1 MHRYIV
7 TIPLPWGG
15 SYSLPSYGFMILCGF
30 LLSWYIVGRRA
41 RRAGINPDDMLDVA
55 TALLMGGIV
64 GSRMFF
70 VLQNWPHFRANL
82 LDIVRIDKGGLVFYG
97 GLMGGA
103 AAFLL
108 VALKKKLPLRRTLD
122 LLASVVPLGHAFGRI
137 GCFLN
142 GCCFGKVTGSW
153 VGVCF
158 PKVLAPGSVT
168 DDLLNVGKQHIA
180 GSPAFEWH
188 LGQGLI
194 GPNAECSLR
203 VHPTQLY
210 AVGYNLL
217 IFAAVSYFLWR
228 RWREGDVMYL
238 YFALYG
244 SARFVNE
251 FFRVN
256 PPVLAGLSIAQVICV
271 PLALFGLAMLV
282 RDFRRPRQ
290 PLAQSW
296 QPPLEAGRR

>member
-1 MHRYIV
+1 
-7 TIPLPWGG
+7 
-15 SYSLPSYGFMILCGF
+15 MILCGF
-30 LLSWYIVGRRA
+30 LLSWYVVGRRA
-41 RRAGINPDDMLDVA
+41 RRAGINPDDMLDVV

-64 GSRMFF
+64 GSRVFF
-70 VLQNWPHFRANL
+70 VLQEWPQFRANP

-108 VALKKKLPLRRTLD
+108 VALKKKLPLKRTLD
-122 LLASVVPLGHAFGRI
+122 LLASVVPLGHAFGRL

-142 GCCFGKVTGSW
+142 GCCFGKWTSSW

-158 PKVLAPGSVT
+158 PKVLEPGKVAEK
-168 DDLLNVGKQHIA
+168 LLNLGDQHIA
-180 GSPAFEWH
+180 GSPAFEWQ
-188 LGQGLI
+188 LKKKLI
-194 GPNAECSLR
+194 GTDAEYSLA

-217 IFAAVSYFLWR
+217 IFAALSYFLWR

-238 YFALYG
+238 YFVLYG

-256 PPVLAGLSIAQVICV
+256 PPVLEGLSIAQVICV
-271 PLALFGLAMLV
+271 PLVAFGLAMLI

-290 PLAQSW
+290 PFAEPW
-296 QPPLEAGRR
+296 HPPPDRPPPKAARSRPGS